1 MGARIM
7 YMKRGQVLTSSALL
21 REAKPQFI
29 KSWTISPKSYE
40 GFTLIELSVVIFL
53 IGLIFFTVMPRL
65 GNFLFHSDLKSV
77 ARSLKATVHVLR
89 SKSIVTHKNTVLHFD
104 IDKGVYWGA
113 YADIGKESEI
123 SSDTSDTSPLVT
135 PRKLPQGIKFL
146 DATNINSP
154 KKRSGLL
161 SSSFN
166 PKGVIEET
174 VLHLADR
181 DEKVITIIINAYT
194 GRFLIYNEY
203 VDVEYGNE

>member
-1 MGARIM
+1 MFS
-7 YMKRGQVLTSSALL
+7 KRKPYTLL
-21 REAKPQFI
+21 KAAKPRFI
-29 KSWTISPKSYE
+29 KSWTTCPKFYK

-53 IGLIFFTVMPRL
+53 IGLIFFTAMPRL

-113 YADIGKESEI
+113 YAGIGKESEI
-123 SSDTSDTSPLVT
+123 SSDTSDTSPLIT

-146 DATNINSP
+146 DAANINSP
-154 KKRSGLL
+154 KRRSGFL
-161 SSSFN
+161 SSSLN

-181 DEKVITIIINAYT
+181 DERVLTIIINAYT

>member
-1 MGARIM
+1 M
-7 YMKRGQVLTSSALL
+7 YLKRGQILTSSALL
-21 REAKPQFI
+21 REAKPRFI
-29 KSWTISPKSYE
+29 KFWTICPKFYK

-53 IGLIFFTVMPRL
+53 IGLIFFTAMPRL

-77 ARSLKATVHVLR
+77 ARSLKATVNVLR

-104 IDKGVYWGA
+104 IDNGVYWGA
-113 YADIGKESEI
+113 YADMGKESKI
-123 SSDTSDTSPLVT
+123 SLDTSDASQLVT
-135 PRKLPQGIKFL
+135 PRKLPRGIKFL

-166 PKGVIEET
+166 PKGIIEET

-181 DEKVITIIINAYT
+181 DERVLTIIINAYT

-203 VDVEYGNE
+203 VDVEYGND